1 MDIKV
6 LGIDLGKTVCS
17 LAGLD
22 EAGAV
27 VFRKRLQ
34 RHRLLDFLATLPPSV
49 VAMEACCG
57 AHHIGRFCLEKR
69 HEPRLMSPLY
79 VRPYVKVHKNDDR
92 DAEAIAEAATRPT
105 MSSVAIKSEEQL
117 DLQAL
122 HRARERLVSDRTRLI
137 NQGRGF
143 LMERGIRVGTGRH
156 VFQKELA
163 RLSAEGAADL
173 SPRMLLLVTDIPLT
187 LREPCPCCGGVMRII
202 EIVRRGQKPPSRAPP
217 REQVAWRTARLKR
230 AKLTSCR
237 LQAGSLLACSSPRFA
252 QENAINCSAGI
263 RNPRLQSSERPS
275 AIDTSRPVGGQT
287 PPSQSPAA
295 RFSQRQR
302 PGPAA
307 SSFRGLSTRA
317 DARRRPAVT
326 QRPASKNLQDSCR
339 FKFANCGRPS
349 ESERPKGDHCG
360 ASWRCNAAGEAAIHP
375 RSSGFGSLSS
385 R

>member
-34 RHRLLDFLATLPPSV
+34 RHRLLDFLATLPPCV
-49 VAMEACCG
+49 VAMEACGG
-57 AHHIGRFCLEKR
+57 AHHIGRFCLEKG
-69 HEPRLMSPLY
+69 HEPRLMSPFY

-105 MSSVAIKSEEQL
+105 MSFVAIKSEEQL

-163 RLSAEGAADL
+163 RLAAEGASDL
-173 SPRMLLLVTDIPLT
+173 SPRMRLLVTDMASELGEINERVAAIDAEIKALARTDADMQRLMEIPGIGPTIATALVAAVGT
-187 LREPCPCCGGVMRII
+187 GSSFGKGRDLAAWLGLVPRQVTTGG
-202 EIVRRGQKPPSRAPP
+202 K
-217 REQVAWRTARLKR
+217 
-230 AKLTSCR
+230 AKL
-237 LQAGSLLACSSPRFA
+237 
-252 QENAINCSAGI
+252 IGI
-263 RNPRLQSSERPS
+263 
-275 AIDTSRPVGGQT
+275 
-287 PPSQSPAA
+287 
-295 RFSQRQR
+295 
-302 PGPAA
+302 
-307 SSFRGLSTRA
+307 
-317 DARRRPAVT
+317 
-326 QRPASKNLQDSCR
+326 SKH
-339 FKFANCGRPS
+339 G
-349 ESERPKGDHCG
+349 KG
-360 ASWRCNAAGEAAIHP
+360 
-375 RSSGFGSLSS
+375 
-385 R
+385 